1 MSSDLSKT
9 EVSRRFSEENMFIL
23 PEAAEHILGENNPNQ
38 TIEQLVESLESGAT
52 VDKSKVKSII
62 EQEKSKEDTDPSKDH
77 QDEQTHEKENV
88 TDHSEEEENT
98 EETIEEDRTV
108 EQDLQDKNKVQEQSS
123 AESDKSKDA
132 EDKKDQPAIQ
142 TESLSKSNLDSKVVQ
157 GDSISPS
164 EAFEKIKNNKKS
176 TKDAEQVINR
186 KETLDDR
193 FPEWCDT
200 MFDRDLPEAK
210 ERIDVDSD
218 YEIKGDITGRSR
230 GTGDFDDFR
239 KLFEDRYEKMINLL
253 DQRVGGARKVGD
265 IHPRR
270 HGGEQLTVVGL
281 VWSKNVSRN
290 GNYFIDLED
299 PSTNELLTVG
309 WTDDSIKDRFE
320 EVMEDEVIAIRGNL
334 ADDGDI
340 MWGDDEVERGRPPI
354 MFPDIPRR
362 KNRDGPSRPVKAAM
376 ISDIHVGANEFYPE
390 YWNDFVDW
398 IRSDPTVNY
407 LFVAGDLVEGVGVYP
422 DQDEELHVLDIHD
435 QYAMVGRMFEQIPD
449 DIQIFASVGNH
460 DTVRL
465 AEPQPTLDEK
475 FRKYFPN
482 NTEFVGNPVTVEVN
496 NIRVLMYHGMSINA
510 ISEVIPGFDPAEP
523 IPIMEMMLKKRHVA
537 PVYGKNVRLAP
548 EEKDYLVIEDVPDV
562 LHCGH
567 VHKYGQETY
576 NGVQMINTATW
587 QGQTSFQKS
596 KGIEPE
602 VGHWSVIDLS
612 TRETNRHKV
621 DKSEE

>member
-1 MSSDLSKT
+1 
-9 EVSRRFSEENMFIL
+9 MFIL
-23 PEAAEHILGENNPNQ
+23 PEAAEHILEEDNPSE
-38 TIEQLVESLESGAT
+38 TIEKLVEDLESGTT
-52 VDKSKVKSII
+52 VDRSTVESVV
-62 EQEKSKEDTDPSKDH
+62 QESSSTGDSDGESDSESDSE
-77 QDEQTHEKENV
+77 DEQTSDQEEK
-88 TDHSEEEENT
+88 DPDEEFDT
-98 EETIEEDRTV
+98 SIEESENKETV
-108 EQDLQDKNKVQEQSS
+108 DEEKPSNEEDETDNRQET
-123 AESDKSKDA
+123 DA
-132 EDKKDQPAIQ
+132 IKAVDSVS
-142 TESLSKSNLDSKVVQ
+142 TEGLDGEIVE
-157 GDSISPS
+157 GDVISPS
-164 EAFEKIKNNKKS
+164 EAFEKIKNKKKS
-176 TKDAEQVINR
+176 TKDADQVINR
-186 KETLDDR
+186 KETLDER
-193 FPEWCDT
+193 FPEWCET
-200 MFDRDLPEAK
+200 MFKRELPES
-210 ERIDVDSD
+210 EGRIDISSD
-218 YEIKGDITGRSR
+218 YSIKGDITGQSR
-230 GTGDFDDFR
+230 GQGEFDDFR
-239 KLFEDRYEKMINLL
+239 KLFEDRYEKMVNLL
-253 DQRVGGARKVGD
+253 DQRVGGARRVGD

-309 WTDDSIKDRFE
+309 WTDDSIKDTFE
-320 EVMEDEVIAIRGNL
+320 QVMEDEVIAIRGNL

-376 ISDIHVGANEFYPE
+376 ISDIHVGANEFYPK
-390 YWNDFVDW
+390 YWNEFVDW
-398 IRSDPTVNY
+398 IRSDPTVKY

-449 DIQIFASVGNH
+449 DVQIFASVGNH

-465 AEPQPTLDEK
+465 AEPQPTLPEK
-475 FRKYFPN
+475 FRQYFPE

-510 ISEVIPGFDPAEP
+510 ISEAIPEFDPAEP
-523 IPIMEMMLKKRHVA
+523 IPIMETMLKKRHVA

-587 QGQTSFQKS
+587 QGQTAFQKS

-602 VGHWSVIDLS
+602 VGYWSVIDLS
-612 TRETNRHKV
+612 TLDTEERKV
-621 DKSEE
+621 DQSD